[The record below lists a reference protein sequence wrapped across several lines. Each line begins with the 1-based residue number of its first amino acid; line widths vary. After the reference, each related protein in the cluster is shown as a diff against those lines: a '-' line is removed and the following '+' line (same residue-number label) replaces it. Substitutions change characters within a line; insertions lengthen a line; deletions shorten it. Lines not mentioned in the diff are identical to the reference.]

1 MTAIAAASAWYT
13 DGGSISTPRART
25 CAAKTCWSLPFAVRF
40 HLHPD
45 VQASLVQG
53 GAAVLLKL
61 GGGQGWRF
69 RCAGGQVSVDE
80 SIYLGERGHMRRS
93 QQIVVTGEAGADGAS
108 IRWALK
114 KV

>member
-1 MTAIAAASAWYT
+1 MAEPTSPNGDLPLPASTVIRPAY
-13 DGGSISTPRART
+13 DR
-25 CAAKTCWSLPFAVRF
+25 
-40 HLHPD
+40 
-45 VQASLVQG
+45 
-53 GAAVLLKL
+53 VLLKL

-108 IRWALK
+108 VRWALK